1 MGLVEE
7 DGERLEQVGVE
18 DGELPGVVGDDEL
31 LELDDEVWDERKQN
45 LLAQRRQSV
54 GLVLRT
60 EPGVEWG
67 REGEVSPSLLRG
79 RGWRVGVAGGQGWV
93 LQGRQ

>member
-7 DGERLEQVGVE
+7 DGEQLEQVGVE
-18 DGELPGVVGDDEL
+18 DYYDEL

-67 REGEVSPSLLRG
+67 REGEVSPLLLRG
-79 RGWRVGVAGGQGWV
+79 RGWRVGVAGGRGWGW
-93 LQGRQ
+93 Q